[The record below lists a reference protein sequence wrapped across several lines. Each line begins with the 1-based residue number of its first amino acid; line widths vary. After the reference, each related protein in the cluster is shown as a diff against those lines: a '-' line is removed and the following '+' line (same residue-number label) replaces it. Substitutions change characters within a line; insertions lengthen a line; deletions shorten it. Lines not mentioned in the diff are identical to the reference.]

1 MRKHNIWKKG
11 LYAMCALL
19 AAGVIYVQSGFVSM
33 AYPETGVINDTGVNI
48 RSTSDS
54 GRTDNV
60 MKKADQNMEVT
71 VLDEETGTDG
81 KTWLKISYT
90 DNGTERIGYV
100 REDFVTLSG
109 ENTGNG
115 EGTEGTAQEM
125 PEENGGA
132 ETASKNPEGLT
143 PIEGLNDSLTCYLDI
158 DQAHFYINQ
167 SFTDDMIPDGFY
179 RTEVAFRND
188 TIQVAKSNDIEFYIV
203 YLTNYDDQTTSD
215 WYVYDAEAQGFCYWI
230 KLQTMQ
236 GKYLYLLD
244 TFGGARMDFGYNE
257 TTLEI
262 DGKII
267 QAWQLDLSEEED
279 LTGENKDFYYVY
291 GINQSGN
298 KGLYS
303 YYAADGT
310 YQRNILT
317 GLEIVDDEYLSTEEN
332 TKLLETQLKELKAK
346 YTEDMSRRFTII
358 CILIVVCVLLLFIV
372 IHVSLKARKG
382 DVDDEDDDSED
393 EEEERPKFRRRG
405 VPVTDRRK
413 TKENRSDV
421 EQLIADE
428 LGDEEPEQEV
438 ELDEITLED
447 ISDTIP
453 QEKEDFSD
461 SEEDEGDE
469 EENGEEEDED
479 DEDEEYVRPKR
490 RGFFFGR
497 HRDDEEDDDD
507 EEEDDEEEDDE
518 EEDEDD
524 EDEEYVRPK
533 RRGFFFGR
541 HRDDEEDDD
550 DNEEEDDEDAYIQ
563 KANRKS
569 RAADYA
575 EKTVSARKSSR
586 APAPTSYDDDEFE
599 FEFID
604 LDDED
609 DID

>member
-1 MRKHNIWKKG
+1 
-11 LYAMCALL
+11 MCALL

-54 GRTDNV
+54 GRADNV

-244 TFGGARMDFGYNE
+244 TFGGAKMDFGYNE

-303 YYAADGT
+303 YYTADGT

-382 DVDDEDDDSED
+382 DVDEEDDDSED
-393 EEEERPKFRRRG
+393 EEEEEEERPKFRRRG

-413 TKENRSDV
+413 AKESRSDV

-428 LGDEEPEQEV
+428 LGDEETEQEV

-447 ISDTIP
+447 IGDTIP

-469 EENGEEEDED
+469 EEDDEEDDED

-507 EEEDDEEEDDE
+507 DEEEDDE
-518 EEDEDD
+518 EEDE
-524 EDEEYVRPK
+524 
-533 RRGFFFGR
+533 
-541 HRDDEEDDD
+541 
-550 DNEEEDDEDAYIQ
+550 EDAYIQ

-586 APAPTSYDDDEFE
+586 APALTSYDDDEFE